1 VGSWSVYNAGAM
13 EYHPLSL
20 LVACAIALPI
30 LNPRGMIH
38 HYRYIVALGAIMF
51 GIASAWA
58 LKGAGLLE
66 KSPQDIIE
74 HALAA
79 VALIV
84 VAVRAL
90 YEARQ
95 EDSSKPAQPRVEQ
108 WTGKFPAM
116 KAEFDKGPTPV
127 DRAQD
132 Q

>member
-1 VGSWSVYNAGAM
+1 M

-30 LNPRGMIH
+30 LNPRGLIQR
-38 HYRYIVALGAIMF
+38 YRYVVALGAIMS

-58 LKGAGLLE
+58 LKGMGLLE

-90 YEARQ
+90 YEGRH
-95 EDSSKPAQPRVEQ
+95 EDVSRHPQPRVEQ
-108 WTGKFPAM
+108 WTGQFPVLQ
-116 KAEFDKGPTPV
+116 AEFHEDRTPV
-127 DRAQD
+127 DVPRD
-132 Q
+132 E